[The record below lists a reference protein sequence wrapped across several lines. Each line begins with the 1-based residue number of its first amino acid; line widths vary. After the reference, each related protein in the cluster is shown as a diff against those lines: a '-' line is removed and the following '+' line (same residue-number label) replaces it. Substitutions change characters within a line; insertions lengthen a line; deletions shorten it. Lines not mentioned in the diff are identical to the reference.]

1 MFALRT
7 ETVHITDTV
16 RPVRQMAKQL
26 DRTNIKI
33 LSAMWKYGPRNL
45 LEVSRRT
52 GIPFT
57 SVYHRVAKLEASSG
71 RVAYLIPNL
80 SKLGIARFVVLA
92 TARSGCE
99 ERVDLA
105 LKIPNWWKAIHRC
118 EGAFTHLSVQAVPAE
133 FLGEFKEYLRRIAK
147 YGLITRYEIIATGEQ
162 QPNFPN
168 FEYYDPSSNRWT
180 IPWER
185 WLNALRKIKPHQ
197 VISDPEDY
205 PVLVDKKDLLIVKE
219 LEKNGR
225 RRYSDLASMLDMTL
239 PGVKYRYDK
248 RLAPNGIVGKFAL
261 EVHPYP
267 PEVSAYHEIML
278 DFTSESALNKFVSL
292 IRDLFFIIGFSKVLR
307 KNSLML
313 RTTILQSQLINMFEF
328 FSEMARAGMLS
339 SFSSVRL
346 NFSAME
352 TQTISYELFDD
363 EKGWTFDLGR
373 CLVELRRLRAPKRLL
388 VGRNGRTTLQRPH
401 W

>member
-1 MFALRT
+1 M
-7 ETVHITDTV
+7 HITDTV

-52 GIPFT
+52 RIPFT
-57 SVYHRVAKLEASSG
+57 SVYHRVAKLEVSSG

-80 SKLGIARFVVLA
+80 SKLGIARLVVLA
-92 TARSGCE
+92 AARSGCE

-105 LKIPNWWKAIHRC
+105 LKIPNWWRAIHRC

-133 FLGEFKEYLRRIAK
+133 FLGEFREYLRRVAK
-147 YGLITRYEIIATGEQ
+147 SGLITRYEIIATGEQ

-168 FEYYDPSSNRWT
+168 FEYYDPTRNRWT
-180 IPWER
+180 IPWEH
-185 WLNALRKIKPHQ
+185 WFNALKKIKPHG
-197 VISDPEDY
+197 VMSDPEGY
-205 PVLVDKKDLLIVKE
+205 PVLVDKKDLVIVKE

-225 RRYSDLASMLDMTL
+225 RRYSDLASMLEMTL

-248 RLAPNGIVGKFAL
+248 RLAPNGIVRNFAI

-278 DFTSESALNKFVSL
+278 DFTSQSALNKFVSL
-292 IRDLFFIIGFSKVLR
+292 IGDLFFIIGFSKVLR
-307 KNSLML
+307 KNALML
-313 RTTILQSQLINMFEF
+313 RTTILQSQVMNMFEF
-328 FSEMARAGMLS
+328 FSEMARAGMLN
-339 SFSSVRL
+339 SFSSLRL
-346 NFSAME
+346 NFSAMD

-363 EKGWTFDLGR
+363 EKGWTFDLSR
-373 CLVELRRLRAPKRLL
+373 CLAELRHIRAPRGILAIR
-388 VGRNGRTTLQRPH
+388 GD
-401 W
+401 